1 MKRTVITSLLL
12 ASAMAVTA
20 GPVSSSIGDIMAIP
34 GIMTMDMP
42 KDQFGKS
49 ADFVKEAKIVML
61 DESNQPQVDKIFASL
76 PEDLIWIQIES
87 EGATVLMYGEKSDGS
102 DSYVGLM
109 KINSPEQNMV
119 ITVEGSPE
127 AFKDIIN

>member
-20 GPVSSSIGDIMAIP
+20 GPVSSSIGEIMAIP
-34 GIMTMDMP
+34 DITSMDVP
-42 KDQFGKS
+42 KEQFGES
-49 ADFVKEAKIVML
+49 ASFVKEAKILML

-76 PEDLIWIQIES
+76 PEDLLWIQIEG

-127 AFKDIIN
+127 AFKNIIN

>member
-1 MKRTVITSLLL
+1 MKKTVITSLLL

-20 GPVSSSIGDIMAIP
+20 GPVSSSIGEIMAIP
-34 GIMTMDMP
+34 DITTMEMP
-42 KDQFGKS
+42 KEQFGES
-49 ADFVKEAKIVML
+49 ANFVKEAKIVML

-76 PEDLIWIQIES
+76 PEDLLWIQIES

>member
-1 MKRTVITSLLL
+1 MKKTVITSLLL
-12 ASAMAVTA
+12 ASAMAITA
-20 GPVSSSIGDIMAIP
+20 GPVSSSIGEIMAIP

-49 ADFVKEAKIVML
+49 ADYVKEAKIMLL

-76 PEDLIWIQIES
+76 PEDLLWIQIEG